1 MLPRSFFGRL
11 GSGGPIA
18 VAIAIVFPL
27 AAVVLIGN
35 HGLPWD
41 MTNWRA
47 VAIAESAELPTRH
60 PIEAQPVA
68 PAASR
73 DVAAKASVAMLHD
86 GPTPAPT
93 KVVPSQFSVSG
104 FAYAVGDLLKIT
116 FFERLQNEAG
126 SQAGGRMGA
135 LVERTELSG
144 QYTVQLNGSV
154 FLPLLGEVP
163 IAGSS
168 EQAAQNTLSGRG
180 QELLGGNLE
189 VSIAVIDREPVYVMG
204 SLPRSGTYK
213 HSPGMVVAQVVALAG
228 GNNNGASETWQQ
240 MDMAREHERLRK
252 SVQRQ
257 INNLALVEVL
267 EAEANNTPATPSER
281 LTALAGPKAAE
292 LIASMSD
299 ARKLERSRIE
309 GQIAS
314 LEKMLSFT
322 QKELSAARER
332 LNEVAALVE
341 ERKKRFEAVSARFD
355 RGASTEALVAM
366 AKSELI
372 EIQSRGHELRS
383 AIARSE
389 ARLIELERDRDQI
402 AISARIDY
410 QQQLR
415 SARAAVA
422 EEETVASTI
431 GQILMTMPQLSPS
444 SGAGREKRYTIIR
457 RGAQGAREL
466 PADSLTPVQP
476 GDVVR
481 VDDFEEPS
489 IAARDG

>member
-1 MLPRSFFGRL
+1 
-11 GSGGPIA
+11 
-18 VAIAIVFPL
+18 
-27 AAVVLIGN
+27 
-35 HGLPWD
+35 
-41 MTNWRA
+41 
-47 VAIAESAELPTRH
+47 
-60 PIEAQPVA
+60 
-68 PAASR
+68 
-73 DVAAKASVAMLHD
+73 
-86 GPTPAPT
+86 
-93 KVVPSQFSVSG
+93 
-104 FAYAVGDLLKIT
+104 
-116 FFERLQNEAG
+116 
-126 SQAGGRMGA
+126 
-135 LVERTELSG
+135 
-144 QYTVQLNGSV
+144 
-154 FLPLLGEVP
+154 
-163 IAGSS
+163 
-168 EQAAQNTLSGRG
+168 
-180 QELLGGNLE
+180 
-189 VSIAVIDREPVYVMG
+189 
-204 SLPRSGTYK
+204 
-213 HSPGMVVAQVVALAG
+213 
-228 GNNNGASETWQQ
+228 
-240 MDMAREHERLRK
+240 
-252 SVQRQ
+252 
-257 INNLALVEVL
+257 
-267 EAEANNTPATPSER
+267 
-281 LTALAGPKAAE
+281 
-292 LIASMSD
+292 MSD

-457 RGAQGAREL
+457 RGAQGGREL